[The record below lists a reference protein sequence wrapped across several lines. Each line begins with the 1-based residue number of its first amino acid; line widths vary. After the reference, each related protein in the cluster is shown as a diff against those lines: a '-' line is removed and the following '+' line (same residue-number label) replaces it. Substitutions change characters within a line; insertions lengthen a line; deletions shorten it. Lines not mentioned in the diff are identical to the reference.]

1 MCRRVYITELCIAV
15 VLITFVFAVTPVC
28 AQETAVEQESQAAR
42 ESGSGKE
49 LLRFQLSNQYTR
61 VVREDLRVYTNNS
74 YRGFLY
80 REQRAYLHHVL
91 PSVVEADLSDAG
103 QSGKERFYRGEVYV
117 LKETNRG
124 STRVARTVEREYR
137 ATLRILENGT
147 TNFVGSEQVPFRTN
161 YPLLPEEPV
170 AVGEQWRATGTEYL
184 LREDGTI
191 LEAPFRCTYAY
202 EGRESYQGRPALR
215 LTASYSYYDL
225 DPYRDK
231 GGVKV
236 RGKLDASILL
246 YTDDRGGYFIRE
258 RVERYLLN
266 TSEGRRRESGF
277 RLVWSEGF
285 SSRHLD
291 GMEERIVQALTG
303 DGGDTSGGAG
313 DGSRRTDDGSRA
325 AGEREAEKGGSEEE
339 TAERGIEV
347 SRSDEG
353 VVVNLPDIHFVPDQ
367 ARILP
372 DERGRLD
379 RLAELLRQVP
389 NATFLVKGHTA
400 DVGSMESQI
409 ALSKERAKTIIDELE
424 KRGFASSRFI
434 YRGLGGS
441 EPVASNETEE
451 GRAKNRRVEIVV
463 LPK

>member
-1 MCRRVYITELCIAV
+1 MAI
-15 VLITFVFAVTPVC
+15 
-28 AQETAVEQESQAAR
+28 
-42 ESGSGKE
+42 
-49 LLRFQLSNQYTR
+49 N
-61 VVREDLRVYTNNS
+61 
-74 YRGFLY
+74 
-80 REQRAYLHHVL
+80 
-91 PSVVEADLSDAG
+91 
-103 QSGKERFYRGEVYV
+103 
-117 LKETNRG
+117 
-124 STRVARTVEREYR
+124 
-137 ATLRILENGT
+137 
-147 TNFVGSEQVPFRTN
+147 
-161 YPLLPEEPV
+161 
-170 AVGEQWRATGTEYL
+170 
-184 LREDGTI
+184 
-191 LEAPFRCTYAY
+191 
-202 EGRESYQGRPALR
+202 
-215 LTASYSYYDL
+215 ASYSYYDR

-266 TSEGRRRESGF
+266 TPEGRRRESGF

-291 GMEERIVQALTG
+291 TMEERIVQALTG
-303 DGGDTSGGAG
+303 SGDDDRREDEDGGTTGGDGAGTGDSDRGKGDSGGKA
-313 DGSRRTDDGSRA
+313 DDDGRPSDE
-325 AGEREAEKGGSEEE
+325 ERV
-339 TAERGIEV
+339 AERPETEEGETTEEQGIEV

-379 RLAELLRQVP
+379 KLAELLRQVP
-389 NATFLVKGHTA
+389 DATFLVKGHTA
-400 DVGSMESQI
+400 DVGSEESQI

-441 EPVASNETEE
+441 EPVATNETEE